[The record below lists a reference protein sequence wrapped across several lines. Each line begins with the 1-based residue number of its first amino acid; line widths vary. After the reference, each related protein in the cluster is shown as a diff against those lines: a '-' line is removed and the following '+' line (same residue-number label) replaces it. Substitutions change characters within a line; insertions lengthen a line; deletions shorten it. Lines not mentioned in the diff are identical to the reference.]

1 MVKIMKDEALKYL
14 INLIPKCKQIIRT
27 RNNLIPVYSCHTR
40 SFKHSFL
47 PEKLWDNF
55 DIQKQIIIIYLS
67 SKNIIFNIFD
77 PVGVKFLARLWLG
90 FSHLNDHRFQH
101 CFQGCM
107 NPLCSCSLEI
117 EDTLHYLLHCHH
129 FTDICIEIMNS
140 IKSVYDNFESSPDKD

>member
-1 MVKIMKDEALKYL
+1 MKDEALKYL
-14 INLIPKCKQIIRT
+14 INLIPKCEQIIRT

-47 PEKLWDNF
+47 PEKLLRQFRYSKTD
-55 DIQKQIIIIYLS
+55 YHHLS

-77 PVGVKFLARLWLG
+77 PVGVKFLARLRLG

-101 CFQGCM
+101 CFQDCM

-129 FTDICIEIMNS
+129 FTHIRIEIMNS
-140 IKSVYDNFESSPDKD
+140 VKSVYDNFESLPDKD